1 MNAMG
6 SARDQRGYT
15 LLEVLIAFTLLAI
28 GLGLLLAILSDGLH
42 SVANASDSTHATLY
56 AKSMFDTLGADRRL
70 QPGRSQGAFENNK
83 YRWTLDIT
91 TFQPPDA
98 APPPNGP
105 NHVDLNQAQGTVDPV
120 MFRVLLQM
128 QWGTAP
134 GQVLRVET
142 LRAYAPPPPG
152 LQQ

>member
-1 MNAMG
+1 MNAMT
-6 SARDQRGYT
+6 SARAQRGYT

-28 GLGLLLAILSDGLH
+28 GLGLLLAILSDGLR
-42 SVANASDSTHATLY
+42 SVANASDSTRATLY
-56 AKSMFDTLGADRRL
+56 AESMLDALGADRRL
-70 QPGRSQGAFENNK
+70 QPGRSAGAFENNK
-83 YRWTLDIT
+83 YRWTLDIA

-105 NHVDLNQAQGTVDPV
+105 NHVDL
-120 MFRVLLQM
+120 LLQM
-128 QWGTAP
+128 KWGTAP
-134 GQVLRVET
+134 GQNLRVET